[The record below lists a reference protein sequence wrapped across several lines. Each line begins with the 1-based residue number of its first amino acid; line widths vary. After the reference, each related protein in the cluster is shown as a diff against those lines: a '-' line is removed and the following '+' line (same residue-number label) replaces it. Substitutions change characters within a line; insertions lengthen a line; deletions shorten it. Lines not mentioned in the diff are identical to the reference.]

1 MIINVINT
9 GGTISCIGDPLAPM
23 SAQEFAEACQT
34 ILDPIIAQRFP
45 ELQLVYVTD
54 LVFPES
60 PTGTLD
66 STNLQP
72 TDWCRMAQY
81 ILQHYAECDGWI
93 VLHGTDTMGF
103 TGTALPF
110 LLSSFSAR
118 GVGTAVLSKPVIL
131 TGSQVPLFYEATG
144 SNAPLTLNYNT
155 DAFQN
160 FCGAAAAAQTG
171 IPEVCIY
178 FNAQL
183 FRGNRG
189 VKTDANHFDAF
200 SSPNFP
206 ALGVNGMTL
215 ELNTAL
221 VLPPPVSP
229 AVSLDEPAVR
239 ERVLELV
246 DHAKARINGFPV
258 MPFNAFPAWYDSGTP
273 GTALIASLLQACTAQ
288 GIKGLVL
295 ASYGAGNFP
304 SGNPSQPSQGAV
316 YQALASANAQG
327 VIIVDCTQVPR
338 GVVNDSAYA
347 AGSWLAEVGALGPL
361 DMTPMAALAKL
372 MVLLTLAD
380 HPDNAWS
387 PAQVKR
393 LFQLNLLG
401 EMLDVSRLDSRVN
414 PVLLPGQTLVALD
427 GSATLVNDPVLG
439 PRLRNGT
446 GTVLWSA
453 SETLPPQQMPG
464 RLMVNDDGSL
474 VFQGRNGTTLWS
486 APCGGPDGHA
496 SMLMLD
502 GSANDG
508 SLSLS
513 VLDYVTGGNCVLYSQ
528 GGTLSA

>member
-9 GGTISCIGDPLAPM
+9 GGTVSCIGDPLAPM
-23 SAQEFAEACQT
+23 SAQEFANACRT

-54 LVFPES
+54 LVFSES

-72 TDWCRMAQY
+72 TDWCLMAQY

-110 LLSSFSAR
+110 LLSSFSAQ

-131 TGSQVPLFYEATG
+131 TGSQVPMFHEAAG
-144 SNAPLTLNYNT
+144 SDAPLTLNHNT

-178 FNAQL
+178 FDSKL
-183 FRGNRG
+183 LRGNRSI
-189 VKTDANHFDAF
+189 KTDASHFDAF

-206 ALGVNGMTL
+206 ALGVNGMAL
-215 ELNTAL
+215 ELDTAL

-229 AVSLDEPAVR
+229 SVSLDDPAVR
-239 ERVLELV
+239 ERALGLV
-246 DHAKARINGFPV
+246 NHAMANINSFPV
-258 MPFNAFPAWYDSGTP
+258 MQFNAFPAWYNSAAP

-288 GIKGLVL
+288 GIRGLVL
-295 ASYGAGNFP
+295 ESYGAGNFP
-304 SGNPSQPSQGAV
+304 SGNPSQPSEGAI

-327 VIIVDCTQVPR
+327 VVIVDCTQVLR

-347 AGSWLAEVGALGPL
+347 AGSWLAEVGALGTL
-361 DMTPMAALAKL
+361 DMTPVTALAKL
-372 MVLLTLAD
+372 MLLLTLAD

-401 EMLDVSRLDSRVN
+401 EVLDVSRLDSRVK

-427 GSATLVNDPVLG
+427 GSATLVNDPALG
-439 PRLRNGT
+439 PQLRNSG
-446 GTVLWSA
+446 GTVLWTM
-453 SETLPPQQMPG
+453 SETMPPQQMPG
-464 RLMVNDDGSL
+464 RLVVNNDGSL
-474 VFQGRNGTTLWS
+474 VFQGRNGSTLWS
-486 APCGGPDGHA
+486 APCGGPDGHP
-496 SMLMLD
+496 SMLVLD
-502 GSANDG
+502 GSASTG

-513 VLDYVTGGNCVLYSQ
+513 VLDYVTGATCALYGQS
-528 GGTLSA
+528 GAPTA

>member
-9 GGTISCIGDPLAPM
+9 GGTISCVGDPLAPM
-23 SAQEFAEACQT
+23 SAQEFAQACQT

-45 ELQLVYVTD
+45 DLQLVYVTD

-72 TDWCRMAQY
+72 TDWCLMAQY

-110 LLSSFSAR
+110 LLSSFSPL
-118 GVGTAVLSKPVIL
+118 GVGTGLLSKPVIL
-131 TGSQVPLFYEATG
+131 TGSQVPMFYEAAG
-144 SNAPLTLNYNT
+144 SDAPLTLNYNT

-178 FNAQL
+178 FDAKL
-183 FRGNRG
+183 LRGNRSI
-189 VKTDANHFDAF
+189 KTDANHFDAF
-200 SSPNFP
+200 SSPNFQ
-206 ALGVNGMTL
+206 ALGVNGMAL
-215 ELNTAL
+215 ELDTAL

-229 AVSLDEPAVR
+229 SVSLDDPAVR
-239 ERVLELV
+239 ERALGLV
-246 DHAKARINGFPV
+246 NYAMARINSWPV
-258 MPFNAFPAWYDSGTP
+258 MQFNAFPAWYNSGTP
-273 GTALIASLLQACTAQ
+273 GTAMIASLLNACTAQ

-295 ASYGAGNFP
+295 ESYGAGNFP
-304 SGNPSQPSQGAV
+304 SGNPSQPSEGAI
-316 YQALASANAQG
+316 YQALANANAQG
-327 VIIVDCTQVPR
+327 IVIVDCTQVLR

-347 AGSWLAEVGALGPL
+347 AGSWLAEVGALGAL
-361 DMTPMAALAKL
+361 DMTPVTALAKL

-380 HPDNAWS
+380 HPDNGWN
-387 PAQVKR
+387 PTQVKR
-393 LFQLNLLG
+393 LFQLSLLG
-401 EMLDVSRLDSRVN
+401 ETLQVSRLDSRVN

-439 PRLRNGT
+439 PQLRNSSGQL
-446 GTVLWSA
+446 LWSA
-453 SETLPPQQMPG
+453 SDALPPQQMPG
-464 RLMVNDDGSL
+464 RLAVNNDGTL

-486 APCGGPDGHA
+486 APCGGPDGHP
-496 SMLMLD
+496 SMLMID
-502 GSANDG
+502 GSAITG

-513 VLDYVTGGNCVLYSQ
+513 VLDYVSGTSCALYVQ
-528 GGTLSA
+528 NSALTA

>member
-9 GGTISCIGDPLAPM
+9 GGTISCIGEPLAPM
-23 SAQEFAEACQT
+23 SAQEFAQACQT

-45 ELQLVYVTD
+45 GLQLVYVTD

-72 TDWCRMAQY
+72 TDWCLMAQY
-81 ILQHYAECDGWI
+81 ILQHYSECDGWI

-110 LLSSFSAR
+110 LLSSFSAQ
-118 GVGTAVLSKPVIL
+118 GVGTAMLSKPVIL
-131 TGSQVPLFYEATG
+131 TGSQVPMFYEAAG
-144 SNAPLTLNYNT
+144 SDAPLALNYDT

-160 FCGAAAAAQTG
+160 FCGAAAAAQAG

-178 FNAQL
+178 FDSKL
-183 FRGNRG
+183 LRGNRSI
-189 VKTDANHFDAF
+189 KTDASHFDAF

-206 ALGVNGMTL
+206 ALGINGMAL

-239 ERVLELV
+239 ERVLGQV
-246 DHAKARINGFPV
+246 GYAMARIDSFPV
-258 MPFNAFPAWYDSGTP
+258 MQFNAFPAWYNSGAP

-295 ASYGAGNFP
+295 ESYGAGNFP
-304 SGNPSQPSQGAV
+304 SGNPSQPSEGAI
-316 YQALASANAQG
+316 YQALASANEQG
-327 VIIVDCTQVPR
+327 VVIVDCTQVLR

-347 AGSWLAEVGALGPL
+347 AGSWLAEVGALGAL
-361 DMTPMAALAKL
+361 DMTPVTALAKL
-372 MVLLTLAD
+372 MVLLTLAG
-380 HPDNAWS
+380 HPDNAWT
-387 PAQVKR
+387 PTQVKR
-393 LFQLNLLG
+393 LLQLNLLG
-401 EMLDVSRLDSRVN
+401 EVLQVSRLDSRVN
-414 PVLLPGQTLVALD
+414 PALLPGRSLVALD
-427 GSATLVNDPVLG
+427 GSAALVNDPALG
-439 PRLRNGT
+439 PQLKNSD

-453 SETLPPQQMPG
+453 SDTLPPQQMPG
-464 RLMVNDDGSL
+464 RLMVNNDGSL
-474 VFQGRNGTTLWS
+474 EFQGRNGTALWS
-486 APCGGPDGHA
+486 APCGGPDGHP
-496 SMLMLD
+496 SMLVLD
-502 GSANDG
+502 GSTNDG

-513 VLDYVTGGNCVLYSQ
+513 VLDYVTGGACTLYGQ
-528 GGTLSA
+528 GGTPAA